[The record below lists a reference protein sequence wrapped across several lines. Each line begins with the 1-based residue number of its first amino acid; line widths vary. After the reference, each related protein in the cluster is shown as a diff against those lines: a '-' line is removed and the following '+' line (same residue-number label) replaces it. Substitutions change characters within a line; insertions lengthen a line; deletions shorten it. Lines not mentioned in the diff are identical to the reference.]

1 MNEVMSYQNRKEE
14 IRKKLRETAENFVYI
29 GYQLKQVRESREYEQ
44 DGYSDILEFAQKEYG
59 LQKDDTYRF
68 IRINDKYSIG
78 GNSTELAESFKG
90 MAQTKLSEMLNL
102 PDEDMS
108 LITTETT
115 REDIR
120 ELKRFNNQP
129 PETVPETEGS
139 DLQNIIMEFFRPA
152 AGRPAEP
159 LHELL
164 LELMEIVE
172 GKLQDPILTQ
182 EELVQEKLN
191 PKGNGTFRAGRY
203 MLFLYDAA
211 HGMKYKTFGQSENQ
225 QVSYLSFAKTV
236 HLIFNSKIQKEGM
249 DPWENIYGK
258 VPDPEPEK
266 TRSPEP
272 RHEVKQSHPEVETN
286 VDKEETVIKEE
297 EKPESFPQ
305 KNTEISEK
313 APAQLENEIDPELD
327 PESGEIQDNKETV
340 NPPDPDTEDET
351 TEDQEGGQWQQEQQE
366 PEKNQQEDQEDTGSE
381 EVKQMDIENYPEYLP
396 EGYIKCHDGSEVQE
410 TETYKKWKDIQTF
423 IKDLHMQITSR
434 EEPDLETCR
443 KINSGVSYL
452 KTIMEDLISMKEE
465 QEDE

>member
-102 PDEDMS
+102 PDEDIG

-164 LELMEIVE
+164 LEVMEIAE
-172 GKLQDPILTQ
+172 GKLHDPILTQ
-182 EELVQEKLN
+182 EELIQEKIN

-211 HGMKYKTFGQSENQ
+211 HGMKYKTFGQSENHQ
-225 QVSYLSFAKTV
+225 ISYLSFAKTV

-249 DPWENIYGK
+249 DLWENIYGK
-258 VPDPEPEK
+258 VPEPEPEK
-266 TRSPEP
+266 TESQEP
-272 RHEVKQSHPEVETN
+272 KHEAKQSQPEVKTD
-286 VDKEETVIKEE
+286 VDKNETVLKEE

-305 KNTEISEK
+305 ENPENSEK
-313 APAQLENEIDPELD
+313 APAQLESEINQESDPE
-327 PESGEIQDNKETV
+327 PVEIQDYKEMVT
-340 NPPDPDTEDET
+340 PPDPDTEDDT
-351 TEDQEGGQWQQEQQE
+351 TEDQDGSQWQQE
-366 PEKNQQEDQEDTGSE
+366 PEENQQEDQEDVGSA

-410 TETYKKWKDIQTF
+410 TETYKQWKYIQSF
-423 IKDLHMQITSR
+423 ISDLHNQITSR

-443 KINSGVSYL
+443 KLNSGASCL
-452 KTIMEDLISMKEE
+452 KTAIEDLISMKEE